1 MVLDEDAAAGLGVLG
16 VVIDRV
22 VPGSEAERV
31 GLQGIDYRNRILGDI
46 IVRAGNQEIKNID
59 DFIRIL
65 ENYAIGQSIILD
77 VRRDDQVRTVEV
89 KIMDISV
96 KLAKTSGNRMYISKL
111 RVTLK
116 ELTESLWGVNPS
128 DCTKNNRVLRLGL
141 RLPAGEE
148 KGLCHE
154 TQTVHSGFQKICSR
168 ATAQ

>member
-1 MVLDEDAAAGLGVLG
+1 VAGLGVLG

-65 ENYAIGQSIILD
+65 ENCAIGQSIILD

-116 ELTESLWGVNPS
+116 ELTESL
-128 DCTKNNRVLRLGL
+128 C
-141 RLPAGEE
+141 LPFTAM
-148 KGLCHE
+148 
-154 TQTVHSGFQKICSR
+154 VFHS
-168 ATAQ
+168 

>member
-1 MVLDEDAAAGLGVLG
+1 MAGLGVLG

-65 ENYAIGQSIILD
+65 ENCAIGQSIILD

-116 ELTESLWGVNPS
+116 ELTESL
-128 DCTKNNRVLRLGL
+128 C
-141 RLPAGEE
+141 LPFTAM
-148 KGLCHE
+148 
-154 TQTVHSGFQKICSR
+154 VFHS
-168 ATAQ
+168 